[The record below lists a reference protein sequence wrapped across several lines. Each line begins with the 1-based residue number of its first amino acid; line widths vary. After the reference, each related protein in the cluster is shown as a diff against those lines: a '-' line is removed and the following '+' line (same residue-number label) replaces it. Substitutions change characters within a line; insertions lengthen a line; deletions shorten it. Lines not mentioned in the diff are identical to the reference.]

1 MRKLIIISLLFSGS
15 LNTYSQE
22 WNTFLSNGSEQMQSG
37 DFDKAILSF
46 TSAINELEG
55 DTENIAPYIMARLL
69 RATNYSILG
78 KFSECEMDAIKG
90 NSLAVNF
97 FGKNSEAHYQAL
109 RVLSSLHCDTKR
121 EPLKYAQMLVE
132 EGEKIMGKYN
142 ENHLQDIIS
151 TGRCLIDQGKAGYLK
166 AIIDDINRNGK
177 KSLDSLPNIKC
188 NLHSVLANIYRYEK
202 NKELEKKEYQFLIDQ
217 LILNKDSTGLSALY
231 RFPAFSALT
240 NLANMYAGEGNEH
253 DAIDLME
260 KYLLEFTP
268 CRSKVEAI
276 NIMEMFTQLGDFYRA
291 IEMPQKAKENYLK
304 GLQIIE
310 QQQGRNNQFYYSAL
324 QSIAS
329 LSTELSLFHEADS
342 LYGLELDFFRS
353 NSSDPHDI
361 TNCLLDISFN
371 KIQWGKYDDAKT
383 ICLQILTNGD
393 TLKGNT
399 PALNVI
405 ICYSRLGLIARNQ
418 KKFKDSE
425 QYYTKAIAYSKAFRG
440 VFGDFNYISEIHN
453 LAYLYFLEGKYEK
466 AEKQYD
472 KILSN
477 VFIRTLETNR
487 RDQLAYCFEAA
498 TLAYRLKEHKK
509 SLMLLS
515 KFTEIQNKIIESNLQ
530 HLPIKEQLDYIVLF
544 KRYCSVFNSLAY
556 LNHTDEELIN
566 ACYSNYLSTQNLT
579 FKVQQAK
586 LSSKKN
592 NVEIYAGTLKEH
604 LRENEAAVEIIS
616 FPYFNSQ
623 SNLWTDSTLYAAIV
637 STTDK
642 PSQFVFVS
650 SNKEIDSLNHAIK
663 DLPYNQY
670 YTGLYADSNIS
681 KSLLHSLNEVLM
693 GINTAYVIESGALH
707 ELNLSALLLNNKETF
722 GQKYCLHIMNSTSDI
737 LNYQPIYLSPK
748 TLKHAFIYGGIDYNR
763 ATITPS
769 DKTPEENNLGYP
781 QVAELANRSAIT
793 KFGYLPSTKD
803 EAQNIQQLCNSNS
816 ITAISFT
823 GENATEA
830 SFKQLSGKK
839 EPFIL
844 HIATHGYFFPDP
856 MQSKQEK
863 TSQDLSGERRNV
875 FKWSDDPLLRSGLIF
890 AGANNIWG
898 KTDYISDSTEDGI
911 LTSYEIS
918 NLDLSNCQLV
928 VLSACETGLGDIK
941 GSEGVFGLQR
951 AFKMAG
957 VKNII
962 MSLWKVPDKETQEL
976 MTLFYNYCFAG
987 KSVHDALQSAQSD
1000 MKKKYPPYYWAAFK
1014 LLE

>member
-1 MRKLIIISLLFSGS
+1 MRKLLIFSLLS
-15 LNTYSQE
+15 LACLNSYCQE
-22 WNTFLSNGSEQMQSG
+22 WNTYLSNGSEQMQSG

-46 TSAINELEG
+46 TSAQRELEG
-55 DTENIAPYIMARLL
+55 DTENIAPYIMATLL
-69 RATNYSILG
+69 RATTYTILG
-78 KFSECEMDAIKG
+78 KYSECEMDALKAD
-90 NSLAVNF
+90 SLAVKF

-109 RVLSSLHCDTKR
+109 RVISSLHCNTKR

-166 AIIDDINRNGK
+166 AIIDDINKNGK
-177 KSLDSLPNIKC
+177 NSLDSLPNIKC
-188 NLHSVLANIYRYEK
+188 NLHGVLAEIYHYEK

-268 CRSKVEAI
+268 CRSKAEAI
-276 NIMEMFTQLGDFYRA
+276 NIMEMFTQLGDFYRT

-342 LYGLELDFFRS
+342 LYSLELEFLKS
-353 NSSDPHDI
+353 NSSDPREI
-361 TNCLLDISFN
+361 TNCLLNIAFN
-371 KIQWGKYDDAKT
+371 KIQWGKYDDAKK
-383 ICLQILTNGD
+383 ICVQVLANAD
-393 TLKGNT
+393 TLKGNS
-399 PALNVI
+399 PELNVLK
-405 ICYSRLGLIARNQ
+405 CYSWLGLIARSQAN
-418 KKFKDSE
+418 FKDAE
-425 QYYTKAIAYSKAFRG
+425 QYYANALAYSKDNRG
-440 VFGDFNYISEIHN
+440 FFGDFTYVQDIHS
-453 LAYLYFLEGKYEK
+453 LANLYFLQAEYEK
-466 AEKQYD
+466 AEKCYD
-472 KILSN
+472 TILSDI
-477 VFIRTLETNR
+477 FTSTLKTQR
-487 RDQLAYCFEAA
+487 RYQLEYYFEAA
-498 TLAYRLKEHKK
+498 TLAYRLNEHKK
-509 SLMLLS
+509 FLVLLS
-515 KFTEIQNKIIESNLQ
+515 EFTKIQKEFINSNLQ
-530 HLPIKEQLDYIVLF
+530 HLSSKEQLDYIVLF
-544 KRYCSVFNSLAY
+544 KRYCSVLNSLAY
-556 LNHTDEELIN
+556 LNHADEELIN

-592 NVEIYAGTLKEH
+592 NVEINAGTLKEH

-681 KSLLHSLNEVLM
+681 KSLLHSLNEVLT

-707 ELNLSALLLNNKETF
+707 ELNLSALSLNNKETF

-737 LNYQPIYLSPK
+737 LNYQPLYLSPK
-748 TLKHAFIYGGIDYNR
+748 TIRKAFVYGGIDYDK
-763 ATITPS
+763 ATNTPS
-769 DKTPEENNLGYP
+769 DKTPEENNIGYP
-781 QVAELANRSAIT
+781 QVAELASRSAIA
-793 KFGYLPSTKD
+793 KFGFLPGTKD
-803 EAQNIQQLCNSNS
+803 EAINIQKLCNSNN
-816 ITAISFT
+816 ITAISYA

-856 MQSKQEK
+856 VQSKQEK
-863 TSQDLSGERRNV
+863 TSQDLSCERKNV

-890 AGANNIWG
+890 AGANHTWG
-898 KTDYISDSTEDGI
+898 KTDYVSDSTEDGI

-976 MTLFYNYCFAG
+976 MTLFYNHCFSG
-987 KSVHDALQSAQSD
+987 KSVHDALQAAQSD
-1000 MKKKYPPYYWAAFK
+1000 MKKKYPPYYWAGFK